1 MRAGVGL
8 TALLTAGEKGEAIV
22 AGAGEGAT
30 VFSGTGVEADAGAT
44 TALLAVLA
52 ASGFAGVST
61 SISAG

>member
-1 MRAGVGL
+1 L

-22 AGAGEGAT
+22 DGAGEGAT
-30 VFSGTGVEADAGAT
+30 VFSDTGVAVDVGAT
-44 TALLAVLA
+44 TGSLTVLT